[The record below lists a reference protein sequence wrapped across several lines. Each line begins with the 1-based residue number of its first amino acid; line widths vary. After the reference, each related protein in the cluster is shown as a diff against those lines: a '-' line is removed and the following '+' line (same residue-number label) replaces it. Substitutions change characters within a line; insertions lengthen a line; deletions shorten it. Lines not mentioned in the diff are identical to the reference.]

1 MNRRDVLRSGLGLG
15 LASLA
20 TSPWARPGQYPAQ
33 PIKVVVPF
41 AAGGGGDTVARVMGQ
56 GLAEMTGASVVVE
69 NRPGAAGVVGSSY
82 VLKSAPDGYT
92 LLNMSNSYAIQAAVT
107 PQLPFDPIRDLQ
119 PIIMVARTPNVLV
132 VRKDSPFHNAQEL
145 IAAANRDP
153 DRYTHGSAGVG
164 SIAHLGVE
172 YFAFLAGI
180 KLVHVPYKGSSQAMN
195 DLLGGSVD
203 MVLSSATFLTPY
215 IASGRVRALGMT
227 GTERLPTL
235 PDVPTFDE
243 QGIKGYNVGD
253 WKAWGGPKGIPPD
266 VVHYLNEELNKVLKT
281 KAVIERFTAEGTLI
295 IGGSPQHMMD
305 LIEQDITGWKKF
317 VALSKVKLE

>member
-1 MNRRDVLRSGLGLG
+1 MMT
-15 LASLA
+15 A
-20 TSPWARPGQYPAQ
+20 TARAKPAHYPTQ
-33 PIKVVVPF
+33 PIKVIVPF

-56 GLAEMTGASVVVE
+56 GLAELTGASVIIE
-69 NRPGAAGVVGSSY
+69 NRPGAAGVVGSNV

-107 PQLPFDPIRDLQ
+107 PQLPFDPIGDLQ
-119 PIIMVARTPNVLV
+119 PIIMIARTPNLLV
-132 VRKDSPFHNAQEL
+132 VRKDSPFRNAEDF
-145 IAAANRDP
+145 IAAARKDP

-172 YFAFLAGI
+172 YLAFLTGI

-203 MVLSSATFLTPY
+203 MVMSTATFLTPY
-215 IASGRVRALGMT
+215 VNSGRVRVLGMT

-235 PDVPTFDE
+235 PGVQTFEE

-266 VVHYLNEELNKVLKT
+266 VVQYLNEELNKVLKT
-281 KAVIERFTAEGTLI
+281 RPIVERFNAEGTLI
-295 IGGSPQHMMD
+295 VGGSPQQMMD
-305 LIEQDITGWKKF
+305 IINQDVAGWKKF
-317 VALSKVKLE
+317 VAMSKIKVE